1 MSENYLIPNRPV
13 PLTVVAANPIIENL
27 DYIQE
32 ALNTNKQ
39 LADQVNNKI
48 DISQKGAVE
57 GVASLDLNGKLVYEQ
72 LPDSART
79 RVFEVRTLTEQL
91 SLEAFTGDICLRRDL
106 EKTFVLQGDN
116 PSEFSNWLEIA
127 SIDSGGEIGAN
138 PAYANKFT
146 KDNWILDG
154 NNYSITYEPNEHA
167 QGTNQYLLVIVKE
180 EFGNDVIT
188 NYNVEETGIVKIF
201 TNIPFDGNIMI
212 SNLQGNCKNNMYIPY
227 TVLSGAT
234 LDGQPHLLDYYL
246 NTVTLNCSPAVVL
259 IDGLNFIR
267 TIENAEVTELPAV
280 DGEYVLFIDSDKIDN
295 NSLSGLT
302 YRDINS
308 YLGIVES
315 LPNEAV
321 NGSRCYVPYQGSY
334 ERVLDSWKHKA
345 FVPIGKVVVKNTTIQ
360 TIITY
365 PFNQNN
371 VDINYKSH
379 TFDNL
384 YGKNIEGLNI
394 NINNNYLTIEPGKCI
409 IGENLVNVSQTII
422 KNCQD
427 GWVEGNNNGCLNISD
442 FAPNLSTIYEV
453 IKDGVVYY
461 TNVEGLADDIVLTD
475 TAIYEDL
482 ELTVIV
488 KLAEDNEFIYN
499 GVTHEIAS
507 ATEVW
512 APIYLIY
519 NGVNVDV
526 FISLAENFPIG
537 YSAYRRIGYAFLT
550 INEDIQIKKMLQVN
564 DKFYFEKISTLL
576 DDGISLDINLP
587 MNTEYIVN
595 ITSEVDQNVNIFT
608 NDILTYSFYG
618 KNATITVPIINGSI
632 NVTKEDYPITVNIL
646 GMMDKRND

>member
-1 MSENYLIPNRPV
+1 MSENYLIPNRPTS
-13 PLTVVAANPIIENL
+13 LTVVASNPIIENL

-48 DISQKGAVE
+48 DISQKGAIE

-138 PAYANKFT
+138 PAYINKFT
-146 KDNWILDG
+146 KDSWILDG
-154 NNYSITYEPNEHA
+154 NNYSITYEPNEHT
-167 QGTNQYLLVIVKE
+167 QGTNQYLLVIVKDE
-180 EFGNDVIT
+180 TGNDVIT

-201 TNIPFDGNIMI
+201 TNIPFDGSIMI

-227 TVLSGAT
+227 AVLSGAT
-234 LDGQPHLLDYYL
+234 LDEQPHLLDYYL

-267 TIENAEVTELPAV
+267 TIENAETTELPAV
-280 DGEYVLFIDSDKIDN
+280 DGEYILFIDSDKIDN
-295 NSLSGLT
+295 NYLTSLT
-302 YRDINS
+302 YRTNNS
-308 YLGIVES
+308 YLGIVEN
-315 LPNEAV
+315 LPTEAD
-321 NGSRCYVPYQGSY
+321 NGARCYVPYQGSY

-345 FVPIGKVVVKNTTIQ
+345 FTPIGKVIIKNTTIQ

-371 VDINYKSH
+371 VDVNYKSH

-394 NINNNYLTIEPGKCI
+394 SIDNNYLTIEPGKCI
-409 IGENLVNVSQTII
+409 IGQNLVHVSQAIT
-422 KNCQD
+422 KDCQD
-427 GWVEGNNNGCLNISD
+427 DWVEGNNNGCLNIGD
-442 FAPNLSTIYEV
+442 FATNLSTVYEV
-453 IKDGVVYY
+453 IKDGIVYY
-461 TNVEGLADDIVLTD
+461 TNVEGLADDIVLTG

-482 ELTVIV
+482 ELTNIL
-488 KLAEDNEFIYN
+488 KLAEENEFIYN
-499 GVTHEIAS
+499 GVTHEIINT
-507 ATEVW
+507 TEVW

-519 NGVNVDV
+519 NGVNIDA
-526 FISLAENFPIG
+526 FITLTETFPIG
-537 YSAYRRIGYAFLT
+537 YSSYRRIGYAHLT
-550 INEDIQIKKMLQVN
+550 INETIRIKKILQVN
-564 DKFYFEKISTLL
+564 DKFYFEPITNIIQDETTSY
-576 DDGISLDINLP
+576 INLP

-595 ITSEVDQNVNIFT
+595 IISEVDQNINILT

-618 KNATITVPIINGSI
+618 KNQTVNIPIINSNLNIIGE
-632 NVTKEDYPITVNIL
+632 VYPITVNIL